1 IPLRLGPSSLCCS
14 HVRRLLV
21 KCRRADRPG
30 LPPPLVQTPRNC
42 PAVDRYAVAR
52 TEQQDAPIEIGTRER
67 RLAREPWQTKRPPE
81 GGLGKSMLDVLDGV
95 ERHPVLSICHE
106 AQPGEA
112 QDHHSPGGGLG
123 DTRSNFSNQQR
134 AGLIHQ
140 GWRKSIKEVS
150 EFQARAGK

>member
-30 LPPPLVQTPRNC
+30 LPPPLAQTPRNC

-52 TEQQDAPIEIGTRER
+52 AEQQDAPIEIGSRER

-81 GGLGKSMLDVLDGV
+81 GGLGKSMLDVLDALSAIRFFRYAMKPNPAKPKIIIAQV
-95 ERHPVLSICHE
+95 EGSGTPGAISATSSVPVSFTK
-106 AQPGEA
+106 A
-112 QDHHSPGGGLG
+112 GG
-123 DTRSNFSNQQR
+123 R
-134 AGLIHQ
+134 AL
-140 GWRKSIKEVS
+140 KK
-150 EFQARAGK
+150 